1 MAHGSNNGLAIVV
14 LTPSTMLELGTRAP
28 DFTLPDA
35 YGNPVALAEFV
46 GAPATV
52 VVFMCNHCP
61 YVKHLKTALAEFA
74 HEYATREVAVIGIDA
89 NDAETHP
96 EDGREA
102 MIRDISE
109 FGYAFPYLID
119 NTQEVAKAYR
129 AACTPD
135 FFVFDAELRLVYRGQ
150 FDDKPPQERHAGDR
164 QRPPCGGGHRPG
176 RPGAD
181 RRARAEH
188 RLQHQVE
195 AGQRARLL
203 PVVDRPAPQ
212 GNPNVLD

>member
-1 MAHGSNNGLAIVV
+1 MV

-35 YGNPVALAEFV
+35 YGNPVALAEFA

-74 HEYATREVAVIGIDA
+74 QEYATHEVAVIGINA
-89 NDAETHP
+89 NDADTHP

-102 MIRDISE
+102 MIRDIAE
-109 FGYAFPYLID
+109 FGYVFPYLID
-119 NTQEVAKAYR
+119 ATQEVAKSYR

-135 FFVFDAELRLVYRGQ
+135 FFVFDAALHLVYRGQ
-150 FDDKPPQERHAGDR
+150 FDDS
-164 QRPPCGGGHRPG
+164 RPDTDIPVTG
-176 RPGAD
+176 RD
-181 RRARAEH
+181 LRAAVDTI
-188 RLQHQVE
+188 L
-195 AGQRARLL
+195 AGQ
-203 PVVDRPAPQ
+203 APIGDQ
-212 GNPNVLD
+212 KPSIGCNIKWKPRNEPDYFG